1 MPKEISEKDWQLFR
15 GKVPVWQDAYIDKL
29 NQEYIEIFNS
39 YSHFNIV
46 FLTKP
51 PCSFLGNKAVLLF
64 GDMKRKDY
72 RSFSKDK
79 ISPVSAW
86 MSYSY
91 SVKPTRNSI
100 S

>member
-64 GDMKRKDY
+64 WRYEKEGL
-72 RSFSKDK
+72 
-79 ISPVSAW
+79 
-86 MSYSY
+86 
-91 SVKPTRNSI
+91 SVFFKG
-100 S
+100 